1 MKHAK
6 ILGTGSCAPEK
17 ILSNEDLEKI
27 VETSDEWITTRTG
40 IKQRRIA
47 EKDVYTSDMAYEASL
62 KALESAGVSA
72 SELDGIILGTIS
84 PDFIFPSTACI
95 LQSKLGC
102 ENIMAFDL
110 LAGCS
115 GFLYALHVGNGMVS
129 SGQAKKLLI
138 VGAEVLSR
146 IMDYQDR
153 TTCILFGDGAGAV
166 VLSES
171 DEPGVL
177 SSCLN
182 SDGDNWELL
191 YMPGGGSRIPATEE
205 SVKNRDHYLKMN
217 GRDVY
222 KVAVKSLETASIEA
236 VKKANLSPGDIDL
249 FIPHQA
255 NLRIIDAVRK
265 RLDMSEDKVYVNL
278 DKYGNTSSASV
289 PIALDEAIQAGKA
302 KKGDN
307 ILTAAFGAGFTWG
320 ATLFRL

>member
-1 MKHAK
+1 MKFAK
-6 ILGTGSCAPEK
+6 ILGTGSCAPDK

-47 EKDVYTSDMAYEASL
+47 DEDIYTSDMAYEASV
-62 KALESAGVSA
+62 KALENSEMSP

-115 GFLYALHVGNGMVS
+115 GFLYALHVGQSMVS
-129 SGQAKKLLI
+129 SGQSKKLLI

-146 IMDYQDR
+146 IMDYEDR

-171 DEPGVL
+171 DDPGIL

-205 SVKNRDHYLKMN
+205 SVKNREHYLKMN

-222 KVAVKSLETASIEA
+222 KVAVKSLETASMEA
-236 VKKANLSPGDIDL
+236 VEKAKLSPGDIDL
-249 FIPHQA
+249 FVPHQA

-265 RLDMSEDKVYVNL
+265 RLDMPEDKVYVNL

-289 PIALDEAIQAGKA
+289 PIALDEAIQAGRA